1 MRSTYF
7 GVLFGV
13 NFTIL
18 PASSIYA
25 LALAAFLRLR
35 DRVAHT
41 VGCDAA
47 VRSHHTTS
55 V

>member
-1 MRSTYF
+1 MRSAYF

-25 LALAAFLRLR
+25 LALAAFPRLR

-47 VRSHHTTS
+47 VRSHHAMS
-55 V
+55 L